1 MSEVRSF
8 FEKGRVAD
16 AEYRAPRI
24 LSWLTQV
31 IVFMSRITE

>member
-8 FEKGRVAD
+8 FEKGRLAE
-16 AEYRAPRI
+16 AEYWASRI
-24 LSWLTQV
+24 LALLTQV